1 MSYINAIVGEF
12 MTPEGPIV
20 NPQYQAP
27 KWLTEE
33 RYAEMHTATWTPK
46 IEQHFLDGVL
56 ISQTIQY
63 TPKGKK
69 EPFPKN
75 QFVKLTNDEIE
86 SCWKSAMK
94 LDNGKGADI
103 TNQPFFHLARI
114 VEELLKEKNH
124 G

>member
-1 MSYINAIVGEF
+1 MSFVNAIVGQF

-33 RYAEMHTATWTPK
+33 RYAEMHTSTWTPK

-63 TPKGKK
+63 TPKGDK
-69 EPFPKN
+69 EPYSKKQWIGLTEQEKLELKN
-75 QFVKLTNDEIE
+75 TNMPTMALIDTV
-86 SCWKSAMK
+86 CA
-94 LDNGKGADI
+94 
-103 TNQPFFHLARI
+103 
-114 VEELLKEKNH
+114 LLKAQNH
-124 G
+124 D